1 MSDLIK
7 VVYNDR
13 SATVNQTIS
22 AVGATVIKSSRGSAE
37 PVLFYKKQSKRIL
50 DYFGIPDTG
59 NEAVDDILSYNDS
72 YPIYVSAPA
81 TGGKYG
87 GVLIT
92 KTGTEPF
99 IGGKVS
105 KTINFSA
112 VNNYELPTQIA
123 DGVITNF
130 TKTISDF
137 ANYNHQS
144 ITLAV
149 SGVDT
154 TLVASDAEPEVL
166 TCSLGSGTFTRATGV
181 FDFTF
186 TTAPA
191 ASEPIEIGYTTDRS
205 SDAYCAIFNKNA
217 QVDDLALKVTAG
229 ALSRFTINLYKK
241 SGTVYNLLSDY
252 PKIISMLPGDEDG
265 YKTNLYAEIL
275 LKDSDYI
282 TPIVNTSLAF
292 STFVADTANVAFSGG
307 SRGLVDTAAL
317 TAGWEYFKSTKYK
330 ANIFFDTTADSA
342 IPPIFN
348 TLRNSYQKY
357 AYYILPTTNVSYSD
371 AITAYTSLMTDNK
384 GVAFY
389 WGWGKILNNYTG
401 GIIASSLMGRR
412 ALRLA
417 DMIDVFNG
425 LAPAWYNENGTHG
438 GQLGSGIIEM
448 FFDADDDAQALLE
461 AARIN
466 PTIMHP
472 TFGVVNTR
480 ERTSQSLQS
489 DYASIGHV
497 RLADYIVS
505 NIITQ
510 ALPYQLFK
518 LNDSS
523 HRATVKSQI
532 ENIIRPTQA
541 EPYNLL
547 RDFIVKVDEE
557 NNNDEVL
564 AREEFVVSVAI
575 KFTPFSK
582 MIFLYFTNTA
592 QGTDVKDNV

>member
-7 VVYNDR
+7 VIYNDR
-13 SATVNQTIS
+13 SATVNPTVS
-22 AVGATVIKSSRGSAE
+22 AVGATVIKSLRGSAE
-37 PVLFYKKQSKRIL
+37 PVLFYKKQSKRIIE
-50 DYFGIPDTG
+50 YFGIPDTG
-59 NEAVDDILSYNDS
+59 NEAIDDILNYNDS
-72 YPIYVSAPA
+72 YPIYVAAPSV
-81 TGGKYG
+81 GGKFG
-87 GVLIT
+87 GVLVT

-99 IGGKVS
+99 VGGKVS
-105 KTINFSA
+105 KTVDFSA
-112 VNNYELPTQIA
+112 INNYELPAQAANGI
-123 DGVITNF
+123 ITNF
-130 TKTISDF
+130 TKTIDGF

-144 ITLAV
+144 ITLSV
-149 SGVDT
+149 GGVDA
-154 TLVASDAEPEVL
+154 VISASDAEPEVL
-166 TCSLGSGTFTRATGV
+166 TCSLGAGTFTRATGS

-191 ASEPIEIGYTTDRS
+191 AGSVIEIGYTTNRS
-205 SDAYCAIFNKNA
+205 TDAYMAIFNKNA
-217 QVDDLALKVTAG
+217 QTDDLAVKITAG
-229 ALSRFTINLYKK
+229 ASSRFTLNLYKK

-252 PKIISMLPGDEDG
+252 PKIVSIIPGDEDG
-265 YKTNLYAEIL
+265 YKTNLYADIL

-282 TPIVNTSLAF
+282 TAVVNTALTF
-292 STFVADTANVAFSGG
+292 STFTIDTVDVLFTGG
-307 SRGLVDTAAL
+307 SRGLLNTIAL
-317 TAGWEYFKSTKYK
+317 TAGWDYFKSTKYVAK
-330 ANIFFDTTADSA
+330 VFFDTTADSA
-342 IPPIFN
+342 IPAIFN

-357 AYYILPTTNVSYSD
+357 SYYILPTTNVSYSD

-384 GVAFY
+384 GIAFY
-389 WGWGKILNNYTG
+389 WGWGKVVNSYTG
-401 GIIASSLMGRR
+401 GTIASSLMGRR

-417 DMIDVFNG
+417 DMVDVFNG

-448 FFDADDDAQALLE
+448 FFDADDDAQVLLE
-461 AARIN
+461 QARIN
-466 PTIMHP
+466 PTVMHP

-489 DYASIGHV
+489 DYSSIGHV
-497 RLADYIVS
+497 RLADYIVY
-505 NIITQ
+505 NIISQ
-510 ALPYQLFK
+510 ALPYQLYR

-547 RDFIVKVDEE
+547 RDFLVKVDEE

-564 AREEFVVSVAI
+564 AREEFVVSVSL

-582 MIFLYFTNTA
+582 YITLFFSNTA

>member
-1 MSDLIK
+1 MPDLIK
-7 VVYNDR
+7 VIYNDR
-13 SATVNQTIS
+13 SATVNPTVS
-22 AVGATVIKSSRGSAE
+22 AVGATVIKSLRGSIE
-37 PVLFYKKQSKRIL
+37 PVLFYKKQSKRIIE
-50 DYFGIPDTG
+50 YFGIPDNG
-59 NEAVDDILSYNDS
+59 NEAIDDILNYNDS
-72 YPIYVSAPA
+72 YPIYVSAPSV
-81 TGGKYG
+81 GGKFG
-87 GVLIT
+87 GVLVT

-99 IGGKVS
+99 VGGKVS
-105 KTINFSA
+105 KTVDFSA
-112 VNNYELPTQIA
+112 INNYELPTQVANGI
-123 DGVITNF
+123 ITNF
-130 TKTISDF
+130 TKTIDDF
-137 ANYNHQS
+137 ANYNAQS
-144 ITLAV
+144 ITLSV
-149 SGVDT
+149 GGVDVEIT
-154 TLVASDAEPEVL
+154 ASDAEPEVL
-166 TCSLGSGTFTRATGV
+166 TCSLGAGTYTRATGV

-186 TTAPA
+186 TTAPTA
-191 ASEPIEIGYTTDRS
+191 GAVIEIGYTTNRS
-205 SDAYCAIFNKNA
+205 TDAYMAIFNKNA
-217 QVDDLALKVTAG
+217 QTDDLAIKITSDTT
-229 ALSRFTINLYKK
+229 SRFILNLYKK
-241 SGTVYNLLSDY
+241 SGTVYNLLTDY
-252 PKIISMLPGDEDG
+252 PKTVSIIQNDEDG
-265 YKTNLYAEIL
+265 YKTNLYAEVL

-282 TPIVNTSLAF
+282 TAVVNTSLTF
-292 STFVADTANVAFSGG
+292 STFTVDTANVVFAGG
-307 SRGLVDTAAL
+307 SRGLVNTAAL
-317 TAGWEYFKSTKYK
+317 TSGWEYFKSSKYT

-342 IPPIFN
+342 IPAIFN

-371 AITAYTSLMTDNK
+371 AITTYTSLMTDNK
-384 GVAFY
+384 GIAFY
-389 WGWGKILNNYTG
+389 WGWGKVINNYTG
-401 GIIASSLMGRR
+401 GTIASSLMGRR

-417 DMIDVFNG
+417 DMVDVFNG

-448 FFDADDDAQALLE
+448 FYDADDDAQVLLE
-461 AARIN
+461 QARLN

-489 DYASIGHV
+489 DYSSIGHV
-497 RLADYIVS
+497 RLADYLVY

-510 ALPYQLFK
+510 ALPYQLYR

-564 AREEFVVSVAI
+564 ARVEFVVAVSL

-582 MIFLYFTNTA
+582 YITLFFSNTA
-592 QGTDVKDNV
+592 QGTDVSENV